1 MPDGLRFDPKLAIR
15 REVEGAGFGF
25 DEEALA
31 AIRASIFRAVVRD
44 GRPVVSRALL
54 PVRFMLRGSGDD

>member
-1 MPDGLRFDPKLAIR
+1 
-15 REVEGAGFGF
+15 VEGAGFGF

-31 AIRASIFRAVVRD
+31 PIRASIFRAAVRD
-44 GRPVVSRALL
+44 GRPVVIRALL